1 MNLESPRVTVGK
13 SAQEL
18 FDLLSDVRNF
28 EKLMPENIAKFEVL
42 DDDSFVF
49 GLSGMPEIKLKM
61 KEKVAPTKLVLGA
74 ASDKLPFTLEADIN
88 PLSENSSNVQLL
100 FEGEFNAMMAMMIK
114 GPIGI
119 AQTGLLIGGDGL
131 VELFLAAAFS
141 PSRQKPIAPRKPG
154 QMMPRIEP
162 RKGIGYL
169 DKRLP
174 ILRNNKEWPGRKEI
188 GSAFRVTEA
197 ASGIQVVWVG

>member
-28 EKLMPENIAKFEVL
+28 EKLMPENITKFEIL

-114 GPIGI
+114 GPIGKFI
-119 AQTGLLIGGDGL
+119 ET
-131 VELFLAAAFS
+131 LAVN
-141 PSRQKPIAPRKPG
+141 
-154 QMMPRIEP
+154 MP
-162 RKGIGYL
+162 KL
-169 DKRLP
+169 
-174 ILRNNKEWPGRKEI
+174 
-188 GSAFRVTEA
+188 
-197 ASGIQVVWVG
+197 